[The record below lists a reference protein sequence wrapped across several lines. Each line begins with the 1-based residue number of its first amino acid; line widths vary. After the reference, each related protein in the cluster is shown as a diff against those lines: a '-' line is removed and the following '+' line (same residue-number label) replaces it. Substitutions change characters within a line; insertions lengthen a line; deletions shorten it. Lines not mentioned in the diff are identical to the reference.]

1 MILYF
6 LFTFR
11 LYFFIILSYL
21 PEYDSP
27 EICPGAHLPSFCL
40 FAVFSRQYCGSEHA
54 FSDIF
59 RQIAQKKKEE
69 PATGFSF

>member
-6 LFTFR
+6 LFTFC

-27 EICPGAHLPSFCL
+27 EICSGDHLSSFCL
-40 FAVFSRQYCGSEHA
+40 FAVFSRQYCGPKRA

-59 RQIAQKKKEE
+59 RQIAQKKEE